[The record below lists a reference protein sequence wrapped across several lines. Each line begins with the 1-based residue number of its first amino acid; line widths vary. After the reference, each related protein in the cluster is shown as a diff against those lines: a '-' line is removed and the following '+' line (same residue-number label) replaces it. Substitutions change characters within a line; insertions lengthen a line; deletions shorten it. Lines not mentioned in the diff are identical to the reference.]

1 MTAVLQSRQGTTACQ
16 RVRDQSGPF
25 LGLYVTYIG
34 PATNR
39 AEKCQ
44 PEPNQDPLTVY
55 VWFYQFLLHKCL
67 IDPFEYAKII
77 KEKNWGIGVLF
88 GANSPHAN
96 SSCLL

>member
-1 MTAVLQSRQGTTACQ
+1 MSRSQGTEWS
-16 RVRDQSGPF
+16 RF
-25 LGLYVTYIG
+25 IGLCVIYIG

-44 PEPNQDPLTVY
+44 PVPNQDPLTVN

-67 IDPFEYAKII
+67 IDSFEYARII
-77 KEKNWGIGVLF
+77 KKKRGILF